1 MKHIL
6 AITLC
11 LLAFP
16 IFAEDASSGFLS
28 DYARLEKEGSLR
40 SRYMGYAAPGAK
52 TISKTPV
59 IYIAPVVRFPH
70 DAKFGDLD
78 DALVDS
84 VLAYAGQQLRSQLAV
99 RTRVVDDQAAAEL
112 TLDVALTA
120 FAAQPAGKT
129 ALDLVPVRLITGAA
143 KTAVKGKDMDATASI
158 EMRLS
163 QAAPATILRESMHE
177 LVGDSIGRSKS
188 EDTHMTLEALKPA
201 LDRWVALMVNQIAP
215 TR

>member
-11 LLAFP
+11 LLALP
-16 IFAEDASSGFLS
+16 VFAQDAPSGFLS
-28 DYARLEKEGSLR
+28 DYTRLEKEGSMF

-52 TISKTPV
+52 TINKTPV
-59 IYIAPVVRFPH
+59 VYISPLVRFPH

-84 VLAYAGQQLRSQLAV
+84 VLAYTGEQLRSQLVV
-99 RTRVVDDQAAAEL
+99 RTRVVDDKAAAEL
-112 TLDVALTA
+112 TLEVALTA
-120 FAAQPAGKT
+120 LAAHPAGKT

-143 KTAVKGKDMDATASI
+143 KTAVKGKDMDATATI

-163 QAAPATILRESMHE
+163 QSAPETILRESRHE

-188 EDTHMTLEALKPA
+188 EETHMSLDALKPA
-201 LDRWVALMVNQIAP
+201 LDKWVALVVDQIAP
-215 TR
+215 TH

>member
-11 LLAFP
+11 LLALP
-16 IFAEDASSGFLS
+16 VFAEDAPSGFLS
-28 DYARLEKEGSLR
+28 DYTRLEKEGSMR

-59 IYIAPVVRFPH
+59 VYIAPVLRFPH
-70 DAKFGDLD
+70 DVKFGDLD

-99 RTRVVDDQAAAEL
+99 RTRVVDDKAAAEL
-112 TLDVALTA
+112 TLEVALTA
-120 FAAQPAGKT
+120 FSAQPAGKT
-129 ALDLVPVRLITGAA
+129 ALDLVPLRLITGAA
-143 KTAVKGKDMDATASI
+143 KTAVKGKDMDATATI

-163 QAAPATILRESMHE
+163 QSPPETILRESRHE

-201 LDRWVALMVNQIAP
+201 LDKWVTLVVNQIAP
-215 TR
+215 TH

>member
-11 LLAFP
+11 LLALP
-16 IFAEDASSGFLS
+16 VFAEDAPSGFLS
-28 DYARLEKEGSLR
+28 DYTRLEKEGSMR

-59 IYIAPVVRFPH
+59 VYIAPVLRFPH
-70 DAKFGDLD
+70 DVKFGDLD

-84 VLAYAGQQLRSQLAV
+84 VLAYTGQQLRSQLAV
-99 RTRVVDDQAAAEL
+99 RTRVVDDKAAAEL
-112 TLDVALTA
+112 TLEVALTA
-120 FAAQPAGKT
+120 FSAQPAGKT
-129 ALDLVPVRLITGAA
+129 ALDLVPLRLITGAA
-143 KTAVKGKDMDATASI
+143 KTAVKGKDMDATATI

-163 QAAPATILRESMHE
+163 QSPPETILRESRHE
-177 LVGDSIGRSKS
+177 LVGDSSGRSKS

-201 LDRWVALMVNQIAP
+201 LDKWVTLVVNQIAP
-215 TR
+215 TH